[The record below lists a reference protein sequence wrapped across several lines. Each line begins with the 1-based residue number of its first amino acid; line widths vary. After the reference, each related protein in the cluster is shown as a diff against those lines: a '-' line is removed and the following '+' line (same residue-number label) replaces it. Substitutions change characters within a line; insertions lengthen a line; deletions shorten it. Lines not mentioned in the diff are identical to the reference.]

1 VDASKK
7 YLKENK
13 ILSRISFKESPTHTF
28 TLEKDKL
35 ETITGTD
42 GQEKAG
48 VQYLVQE
55 DGEFKTWF
63 TGSPSVIQKIAEYKS
78 GDTVK
83 VTMKS
88 VKGNQGQ
95 FISVFEVEL
104 VEKGDGEK
112 VEDEEDVVTDD
123 AGNEVNI
130 EDIPF

>member
-1 VDASKK
+1 MDASKE

-13 ILSRISFKESPTHTF
+13 ILSRISFKENPTHTF

-35 ETITGTD
+35 ETITGSD

-48 VQYLVQE
+48 VQYLVKE
-55 DGEFKTWF
+55 DGEHKTWF
-63 TGSPSVIQKIAEYKS
+63 TGSPSVIQKIAEYKT

-88 VKGNQGQ
+88 VKGNNGQ
-95 FISVFEVEL
+95 FISVFEVESVESAEP
-104 VEKGDGEK
+104 VEKEINTIADIP
-112 VEDEEDVVTDD
+112 EEE
-123 AGNEVNI
+123 EVNI